1 MSRHVGNVTDS
12 KNRQIYTLH
21 LILILKCMLTGNA
34 VGITVG
40 LSSLSLAKCVCVCVC
55 DENVSCNKNLPHVEG
70 IKLSWIELLGMT
82 PGSFSEFL
90 KILFSESNLW
100 SRYCYQHRVP
110 DETSKLLHPLFRNW
124 LSWDQN
130 RLLHNT
136 NVSNHL
142 MTPKKA
148 GQKAAE
154 HSRAYLVQN
163 AMTAFQTL
171 GCLWR
176 QVEKEG
182 ALLGVL
188 PSSQNSRWEVEEAVA
203 TKRQLLGLYSRLTGF
218 EALEKPAKSCSQ
230 SGEQHTLQPW
240 HYSIHNSCNL
250 GKSNTMVIP
259 LLFLEIH

>member
-1 MSRHVGNVTDS
+1 MSGHVRNVTDS
-12 KNRQIYTLH
+12 KSRQIYTLH
-21 LILILKCMLTGNA
+21 LILILKLMLTGKA
-34 VGITVG
+34 VGIPVG
-40 LSSLSLAKCVCVCVC
+40 LSCLSLAKCVCVCVC

-70 IKLSWIELLGMT
+70 TKLSRIELLGMT
-82 PGSFSEFL
+82 PGSFSEFF

-110 DETSKLLHPLFRNW
+110 DETSTLLHPLFRNW

-142 MTPKKA
+142 RIPKKA

-154 HSRAYLVQN
+154 HSRAYPVQN

-182 ALLGVL
+182 ALLRVL
-188 PSSQNSRWEVEEAVA
+188 PDSQNSRWKVEEAVA

-218 EALEKPAKSCSQ
+218 EA
-230 SGEQHTLQPW
+230 GEQHTLWPW
-240 HYSIHNSCNL
+240 HYSINKSCNL
-250 GKSNTMVIP
+250 GKSKTTVIP

>member
-21 LILILKCMLTGNA
+21 LILILKRMLTGNT

-70 IKLSWIELLGMT
+70 IKLSWIELLGVT
-82 PGSFSEFL
+82 PGSFSEFF

-136 NVSNHL
+136 NVSNNL

-188 PSSQNSRWEVEEAVA
+188 PGSQNSRWEVEEAVA
-203 TKRQLLGLYSRLTGF
+203 TKRQLLGLYSRFWGTWGTCKILLPVWGTTHIT
-218 EALEKPAKSCSQ
+218 ALA
-230 SGEQHTLQPW
+230 
-240 HYSIHNSCNL
+240 
-250 GKSNTMVIP
+250 
-259 LLFLEIH
+259 LFNP